1 VLAGLRLPRAKVW
14 IGEEPCK
21 NTDKYIRLV
30 ALSTETTGEMQGW
43 VEAGVEGVELV
54 KPIHTKLGSDVAP
67 MGVYDTGYSQNEY
80 PLALVTLDVAED

>member
-1 VLAGLRLPRAKVW
+1 
-14 IGEEPCK
+14 
-21 NTDKYIRLV
+21 
-30 ALSTETTGEMQGW
+30 MQGW